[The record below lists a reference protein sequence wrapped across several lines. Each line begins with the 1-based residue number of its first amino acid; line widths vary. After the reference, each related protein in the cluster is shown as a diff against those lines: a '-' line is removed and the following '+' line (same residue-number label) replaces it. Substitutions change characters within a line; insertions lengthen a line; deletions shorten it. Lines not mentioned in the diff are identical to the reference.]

1 MKPPNFL
8 RNSGVFL
15 LLNGGVKVDD
25 DGLCGEERNLRDLGA
40 VDIDLDQDRA
50 AVQRQQIFDLRVVVS
65 VDGEVVA
72 KYPLTRDGVYFIKG
86 YDGGTNTLVIK
97 DGEAYISEASCPQ
110 MGSDVPCTKQGK
122 ISADSIL
129 RCIDCLPNHVR
140 VEIVGGDNGG
150 VL

>member
-1 MKPPNFL
+1 MLKKILEDKKLMSDIILIGALLVISLSAFL
-8 RNSGVFL
+8 IYMGTREV
-15 LLNGGVKVDD
+15 
-25 DGLCGEERNLRDLGA
+25 
-40 VDIDLDQDRA
+40 IDPDEA
-50 AVQRQQIFDLRVVVS
+50 HVVVS

-97 DGEAYISEASCPQ
+97 DGEAYVSEASCPQ
-110 MGSDVPCTKQGK
+110 TGSDVPCTKQGR